1 MLGTFHVHY
10 SHTLMLIQ
18 LKGAVARKRKRSI
31 SNEDALDKS
40 SRAMYNNYYARNN
53 NASALRPP
61 NLGRVER
68 FVIAVHHMASVC
80 AAGPPGASVEEQ
92 VVSKHDACDCKCELV
107 LHDR

>member
-1 MLGTFHVHY
+1 M
-10 SHTLMLIQ
+10 
-18 LKGAVARKRKRSI
+18 
-31 SNEDALDKS
+31 
-40 SRAMYNNYYARNN
+40 
-53 NASALRPP
+53 
-61 NLGRVER
+61 ER